1 MSSPVT
7 KSQFISG
14 ATWKIVESFSA
25 KGISFVVSI
34 ILARMLMPEDYG
46 LLALT
51 AVFTTFSDMLIDAGF
66 STALIRKKDVDEY
79 DYSSVLLMSITIAVV
94 LYTAIFFCAP
104 AVGRYYDEPQLPKV
118 LRVIALIL
126 FIQAFNSTRNASI
139 AREMKFKLQFY
150 CSFIACII
158 SGTLGIVLAYIGC
171 GVWALVVQQ
180 LSQSLVFTLLIFF
193 KIRWEFK
200 WRFDINRMI
209 EMLKFG
215 SGVVGSSFINY
226 LATSISSIVIG
237 KHYSVK
243 NLGYYDK
250 GGQMPMQIS
259 LYTFSALS
267 SVLLPTLSSHQSNL
281 GDVKRIMRKVTH
293 MTAFV
298 VIPIMAGLALTSKE
312 LILLLL
318 TEKWLPSLKIMQY
331 CCIYYLA
338 TPFMLVNIQLFFAL
352 GHSYIR
358 VKTEIIRFA
367 LICISL
373 FICVSMDW
381 NIYQFAFVNAIIAVV
396 VAWITFVEA
405 RKLIDY
411 KYAELFSDLYKPL
424 ICGIAM
430 SVAVIASGMALTKLG
445 IASNA
450 VFLICKIAAGVASY
464 CLVAAAV
471 KPDAYLEL
479 LDYAGRLLKRKK

>member
-1 MSSPVT
+1 MASPVT

-79 DYSSVLLMSITIAVV
+79 DYSSVLLMSIIIAVV
-94 LYTAIFFCAP
+94 LYTIIFFSAP
-104 AVGRYYDEPQLPKV
+104 AVGSYYNEPQLPKV

-150 CSFIACII
+150 CSFAACII
-158 SGTLGIVLAYIGC
+158 SGTIGIILAYIGC
-171 GVWALVVQQ
+171 GVWALVAQQ
-180 LSQSLVFTLLIFF
+180 LSQSLVFTLLIFI

-200 WRFDINRMI
+200 WRFDINRMT

-281 GDVKRIMRKVTH
+281 DDVKRIMRKVTH

-298 VIPIMAGLALTSKE
+298 VIPIMAGLAITSRE

-367 LICISL
+367 LICASL
-373 FICVSMDW
+373 LLCVMLDW
-381 NIYQFAFVNAIIAVV
+381 NMYKFALVSAIIAVI

-405 RKLIDY
+405 KKLINY
-411 KYAELFSDLYKPL
+411 KYEELFADLLKPV
-424 ICGIAM
+424 ICGIVM
-430 SVAVIASGMALTKLG
+430 SAVVIVAG
-445 IASNA
+445 IALKKIGIISS
-450 VFLICKIAAGVASY
+450 VILLICKIGAGAGSY
-464 CLVAAAV
+464 CFTAAII
-471 KPDAYLEL
+471 KPEAYLEL
-479 LDYAGRLLKRKK
+479 LDYVKGLLKK